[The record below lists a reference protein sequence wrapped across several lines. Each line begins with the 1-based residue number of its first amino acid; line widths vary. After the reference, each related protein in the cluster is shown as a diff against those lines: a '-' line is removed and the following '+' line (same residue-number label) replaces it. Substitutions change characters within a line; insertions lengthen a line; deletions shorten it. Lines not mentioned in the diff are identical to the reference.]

1 MAAARDLPAQAHN
14 RAADNIARTDY
25 RRGPALL
32 QPSATIQ
39 PAAPSARKQ
48 QAILTPKVP
57 VRMVPGHIRRR
68 RTNRNHDC
76 RPARAPNKPDPPARP
91 NRGTALF
98 YIGNTRHTR
107 ARGWDIPVSHQ
118 DTHSSPAAE
127 GWSPHPPRH
136 LPPVRSPRRERHPDR
151 WRPDGSHRA
160 GRRRPHAGR
169 DRSDWCGPRA
179 PKTNLAANRLRG
191 ITHVHQFGTFPTFD
205 PLRKQSYST
214 QLMTS
219 SLESRRHSNL
229 SDRVG

>member
-14 RAADNIARTDY
+14 RAADNIADADC

-91 NRGTALF
+91 NRGATLF

-107 ARGWDIPVSHQ
+107 ARGWDILLVTRIRIVARRRKGGRRAPH
-118 DTHSSPAAE
+118 DTYRPSDRRAESGTRIAGAPMAATE
-127 GWSPHPPRH
+127 QAA
-136 LPPVRSPRRERHPDR
+136 DR
-151 WRPDGSHRA
+151 TPDGIVAIGA
-160 GRRRPHAGR
+160 GREP
-169 DRSDWCGPRA
+169 
-179 PKTNLAANRLRG
+179 PK
-191 ITHVHQFGTFPTFD
+191 PTS
-205 PLRKQSYST
+205 PQT
-214 QLMTS
+214 GC
-219 SLESRRHSNL
+219 EE
-229 SDRVG
+229 

>member
-91 NRGTALF
+91 NRGATLF
-98 YIGNTRHTR
+98 YIGNTRHTH
-107 ARGWDIPVSHQ
+107 ARGEDIPVSHQ

-127 GWSPHPPRH
+127 GWSPRPPRH
-136 LPPVRSPRRERHPDR
+136 LPPIAAPRAAPGSLAPR
-151 WRPDGSHRA
+151 WQPPSRP
-160 GRRRPHAGR
+160 PPTHAGR
-169 DRSDWCGPRA
+169 DRSDWCRPRA

-205 PLRKQSYST
+205 PPPETKLLHPADDK
-214 QLMTS
+214 LAG
-219 SLESRRHSNL
+219 EPPA
-229 SDRVG
+229 